1 MTTSSSHR
9 SGHGNSSIPR
19 LFIVLSGAFAVLAF
33 LLVCGDD
40 KEASQPYIVTDVESS
55 RIQWIVPVTML
66 VLGEGK

>member
-1 MTTSSSHR
+1 M
-9 SGHGNSSIPR
+9 
-19 LFIVLSGAFAVLAF
+19 LSGAFAVLAF

-40 KEASQPYIVTDVESS
+40 KEAPQQYIVTDVESS